1 MAFATT
7 EQTIPCRVPYLVADP
22 DAIASWQA
30 IIPPPG
36 NTATN
41 APGLR
46 IGLVWA
52 GASRPQQPHAAAIDR
67 RRSMALAQMAPLGA
81 VPGNVFVSL
90 QLGPP
95 AAQAETAPFPLI
107 DVASRLTDFADTA
120 ALVATLDL
128 IISVDTAVVHLA
140 GALGKPTWL
149 LSRHD
154 ACWRWGR
161 DRDDSPWYPTMRLF
175 RQTTPG
181 DWAGVI
187 RRVVAALPGFYTIG

>member
-1 MAFATT
+1 
-7 EQTIPCRVPYLVADP
+7 
-22 DAIASWQA
+22 
-30 IIPPPG
+30 
-36 NTATN
+36 
-41 APGLR
+41 
-46 IGLVWA
+46 
-52 GASRPQQPHAAAIDR
+52 
-67 RRSMALAQMAPLGA
+67 
-81 VPGNVFVSL
+81 VFVSL

-187 RRVVAALPGFYTIG
+187 QRVVAALPGFYTIG